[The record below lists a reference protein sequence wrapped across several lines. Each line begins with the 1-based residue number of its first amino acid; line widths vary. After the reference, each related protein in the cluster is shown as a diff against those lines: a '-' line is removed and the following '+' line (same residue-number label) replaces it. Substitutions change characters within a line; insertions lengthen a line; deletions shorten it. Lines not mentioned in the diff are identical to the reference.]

1 MTPES
6 LSELPSALAR
16 LDCSGAKHT
25 IRWERGE
32 LIAVDHDDPEGERA
46 LVALGGT
53 SCGCLD
59 VLGAWSRQKENVR
72 LLSVLSRG
80 TQDPI
85 QTEGFNPGR
94 LPPPGL
100 MPRNA
105 IVSPRGRAQMT
116 AWVSTVPQG
125 TATPAIAIPG
135 VQGLPSTSSP
145 TFEADA
151 VLLAG
156 LGQELTVRM
165 VATVTAALLD
175 NPDSPEAVAARPA
188 LEASLFGRAMSALR
202 MWLAAPHLDLELV
215 VAGPSHAPGLEWD
228 GEGPV
233 HLALPHDWVVRVW
246 GRDLT
251 VIAGRFSLGIVDST
265 PHRTI
270 LTTVGSDLSS
280 IQRLSVEM
288 V

>member
-1 MTPES
+1 VRPAS
-6 LSELPSALAR
+6 LSELPPAVAR

-25 IRWERGE
+25 IRWEGGE
-32 LIAVDHDDPEGERA
+32 LIALDHDDPEGERA

-53 SCGCLD
+53 SCSCLD
-59 VLGAWSRQKENVR
+59 VLGAWSRQNENVR

-85 QTEGFNPGR
+85 QTDGFNPNR

-100 MPRNA
+100 VRRNA
-105 IVSPRGRAQMT
+105 IVSLRAQRGG
-116 AWVSTVPQG
+116 WVSTVPQG
-125 TATPAIAIPG
+125 TATPAIAMPG
-135 VQGLPSTSSP
+135 VQGLPSTTSP
-145 TFEADA
+145 TFEGDA

-165 VATVTAALLD
+165 VATVTAAFLD
-175 NPDSPEAVAARPA
+175 NPDSPEARAARPA

-202 MWLAAPHLDLELV
+202 LWLAAPHLELELV
-215 VAGPSHAPGLEWD
+215 VARPSQEAGLEWD

-233 HLALPHDWVVRVW
+233 HLALPLDWVVRIW

-251 VIAGRFSLGIVDST
+251 VIAGRFCLGIVDST
-265 PHRTI
+265 PHRTT

-280 IQRLSVEM
+280 IKRLTVEF